1 MKLSKL
7 TSLIMAGL
15 FILTPVS
22 LEAATKSPKKT
33 NTTVI
38 KQTKKTVKNT
48 TKKQAQTVQKKP
60 KTTPQKATHSHQTFG
75 VKGAQL
81 KPSKVAEKRYTYR
94 EKGKVHST
102 ISKEASR
109 QYSQTGAASYYG
121 GFFHG
126 RKTASGEIFNKNAYT
141 AAHKTLAL
149 GSYALVTNLS
159 NGRKVIVKINDRGP
173 FHGNR
178 IIDLSEGAARE
189 IQMIKAGVAKV
200 KIEAIHVDSEG
211 YISGKG
217 AESLIK
223 LARKEGLPLKIK
235 GSGST
240 LSFKTDSKNKAT
252 TKQAVDKT
260 TESAKNS
267 NKNTKVQV
275 KSPALSK
282 PKYALKVTVDN
293 EKIAQKL
300 TYQVKQKAY
309 IVPNG
314 KKYNVVFD
322 TSDNLAQQKLR
333 TQLRKLGYTQIS
345 HYYSAK

>member
-1 MKLSKL
+1 MKFSKL
-7 TSLIMAGL
+7 TSLIMASL
-15 FILTPVS
+15 FVFTPIS
-22 LEAATKSPKKT
+22 LEAATKSSKQTK
-33 NTTVI
+33 TTVI
-38 KQTKKTVKNT
+38 KQNKKSTKTA
-48 TKKQAQTVQKKP
+48 TKKQSIQKKQAP
-60 KTTPQKATHSHQTFG
+60 TTEKTTSSHKTFG

-109 QYSQTGAASYYG
+109 QYSQIGSASYYG

-223 LARKEGLPLKIK
+223 LARKEGLPLKIR
-235 GSGST
+235 GSGSN
-240 LSFKTDSKNKAT
+240 LAFKTDSKNKT
-252 TKQAVDKT
+252 TSKQAVEKKA
-260 TESAKNS
+260 ESAKNG
-267 NKNTKVQV
+267 NKTTKVQV
-275 KSPALSK
+275 KSFALHK
-282 PKYALKVTVDN
+282 PKFALKVTVDN
-293 EKIAQKL
+293 EKTAKKL

-314 KKYNVVFD
+314 KKYTVIFD
-322 TSDNLAQQKLR
+322 TADNLAQQKLR
-333 TQLRKLGYTQIS
+333 TQLRKLGYTNIS
-345 HYYSAK
+345 NYYSTK